1 MQMTGL
7 EVRSGSHKLYWH
19 LRNPAKPQ
27 LIIRSGRRTDLADV
41 QVRLGGPSLAHRWE
55 PAHLTE
61 SCHYRKQEP
70 SAAITVNEAS
80 DAAFEWK

>member
-1 MQMTGL
+1 
-7 EVRSGSHKLYWH
+7 VRS
-19 LRNPAKPQ
+19 
-27 LIIRSGRRTDLADV
+27 
-41 QVRLGGPSLAHRWE
+41 GGPSLAHRWE

-70 SAAITVNEAS
+70 SAAITMNEAS